1 VLFVYLI
8 AVVILSMHVS
18 AIEICEHI
26 IIVYWKVAT
35 FVGLVQYFAD
45 QLAVHGPRL
54 LIYLFI

>member
-1 VLFVYLI
+1 MLFVYHMPVI
-8 AVVILSMHVS
+8 ILSMHVS
-18 AIEICEHI
+18 AIEICQYI

>member
-1 VLFVYLI
+1 MPVI
-8 AVVILSMHVS
+8 ILSMHVS
-18 AIEICEHI
+18 AIEICQYI